1 MLFESSLACNCNTE
15 GSEDL
20 TCDAIT
26 GKCHCKCNIEG
37 DKCDTCTNGHKSF
50 PDCHG
55 KFKLFK
61 SDYFLFHYNTI
72 LFHER
77 M

>member
-1 MLFESSLACNCNTE
+1 MWFESSIACNCNAE

-26 GKCHCKCNIEG
+26 GKCHCKCDIEG

-55 KFKLFK
+55 K
-61 SDYFLFHYNTI
+61 Y
-72 LFHER
+72 
-77 M
+77 